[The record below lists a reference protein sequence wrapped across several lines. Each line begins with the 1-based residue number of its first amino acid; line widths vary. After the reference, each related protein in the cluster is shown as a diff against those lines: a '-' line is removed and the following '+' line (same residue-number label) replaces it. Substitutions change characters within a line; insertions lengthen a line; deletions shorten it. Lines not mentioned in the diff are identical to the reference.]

1 MKSWCNLKIQGG
13 LCVGAMQPGSDLV
26 YGEMKS
32 YRQHR
37 APPGLKRLYEQGDAA
52 GTVLVLYR
60 RNPLP

>member
-1 MKSWCNLKIQGG
+1 
-13 LCVGAMQPGSDLV
+13 MQPGSDLV